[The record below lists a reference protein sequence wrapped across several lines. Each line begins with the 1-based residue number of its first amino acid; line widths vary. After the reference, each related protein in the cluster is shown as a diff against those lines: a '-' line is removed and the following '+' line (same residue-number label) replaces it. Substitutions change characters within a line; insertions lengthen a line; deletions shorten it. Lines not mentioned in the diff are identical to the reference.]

1 MWIEKEYKVNSLERK
16 VEEPTMFVYNQNE
29 KMLLVLY
36 VNRKAWKKIVLVLT
50 KMHDTVTVSKGERST
65 SNVNV
70 FMIK

>member
-36 VNRKAWKKIVLVLT
+36 VNRKAWKKNRVDI
-50 KMHDTVTVSKGERST
+50 DQ
-65 SNVNV
+65 NA
-70 FMIK
+70 